1 MAKASFVTFE
11 DIEHMSESDQ
21 NMFYGPQAMLLQ
33 CLWDRVS
40 VCVRLS
46 EHQSMIGKIR
56 SFSRDWSLSL
66 MEARLISYDEITDGT
81 VNEPV
86 GEISLTGEQYQLVI
100 RNEKVSEVSP
110 YFLEDVVL
118 NSKELKNKESEIID
132 ISD

>member
-1 MAKASFVTFE
+1 
-11 DIEHMSESDQ
+11 
-21 NMFYGPQAMLLQ
+21 
-33 CLWDRVS
+33 
-40 VCVRLS
+40 
-46 EHQSMIGKIR
+46 
-56 SFSRDWSLSL
+56 
-66 MEARLISYDEITDGT
+66 MEARLISYDEITDRT
-81 VNEPV
+81 INEPV

>member
-40 VCVRLS
+40 VCVRLN
-46 EHQSMIGKIR
+46 EHQTMIGKVR
-56 SFSRDWSLSL
+56 SFSRDWTLSL
-66 MEARLISYDEITDGT
+66 MEARLISYDEITEGM

-86 GEISLTGEQYQLVI
+86 GEYTLTGDKYQVVI
-100 RNEKVSEVSP
+100 RNEKISEETP
-110 YFLEDVVL
+110 YFLEEVVI
-118 NSKELKNKESEIID
+118 NSRGKKRECEVIEL
-132 ISD
+132 SD

>member
-1 MAKASFVTFE
+1 
-11 DIEHMSESDQ
+11 
-21 NMFYGPQAMLLQ
+21 
-33 CLWDRVS
+33 
-40 VCVRLS
+40 
-46 EHQSMIGKIR
+46 
-56 SFSRDWSLSL
+56 

-100 RNEKVSEVSP
+100 WNEKVSEVSP

-118 NSKELKNKESEIID
+118 NSKELKNKECEIID